1 MAEWWEAAPKAST
14 IDIASDA
21 EGASPAVADL
31 ARSVYHQESTG
42 GKNTKTS
49 NAGAVGGMQI
59 LPDTF
64 NEVADKGWDINNP
77 EHNARAGVRYLKKLN
92 DLAGGDP
99 KLTAVGY
106 YGGPG
111 AIEKAKKGIAVSDPR
126 NPEAPN
132 TLQYGDQVAG
142 RVQGGSNW
150 WEAAPIEGQ
159 NPAAPTVSPT
169 KAPSAAKK
177 PVAPTDS
184 AAPKADEPHSWLR
197 EVDDTVRHIADT
209 ATFGLADK
217 FAAKMDELTGR
228 TKGTTYDQNLANERK
243 KDEDASTGAK
253 VVGGLAGA
261 AVPGLGILKAVQA
274 PATASRVVRGLY
286 GAGVGAAEGAA
297 SGLGHND
304 SDNLVD
310 KVKSAGVGAGVGAA
324 LGGPLAAVMPAT
336 MSQKVA
342 SYVKQHGE
350 EGARRVAEATQDL
363 TGLASREAQGGKAI
377 GAKQANAIGNGYV
390 AQAMDHIADPEIRT
404 ALQRGQALS
413 DAQLA
418 KLPPDIAAII
428 NKQTTVAAQTAAKPA
443 SDGILAKAARVA
455 ARNLIPIEAL
465 RNLAVNAAGGRET
478 REAVIQKLIKQGPV
492 ADKVLEQ
499 YGPSKGAQALK
510 VLQAKSAATQA
521 QNASRAGFGTE
532 AGQVLAKDAEN
543 AQVKAAADAV
553 KAKTAAD
560 AQATAADLAAKAQAS
575 RNAMSKATRMPLG
588 GGFQETLQ
596 GGRSGL
602 DLTSKD
608 SLAGLRALSNH
619 PVLGPAATEL
629 RRTGKIADE
638 NSFYAVQNGLRGL
651 KEQGYIGKQMQGPQG
666 ALSSATEA
674 VRNPIAYKE
683 AVRQAGSALD
693 RAVSKAPTDELAGFA
708 SQVANLRTTA
718 AKEALVQSR
727 LQSATPTEAKF
738 IKELVHPLTK
748 YGPKK

>member
-1 MAEWWEAAPKAST
+1 MSDDDLKALYSNT
-14 IDIASDA
+14 QAIHQNESSGASDSARIVNPASGA
-21 EGASPAVADL
+21 EGSMQVMPATQKDPGFGVRPSDGSP
-31 ARSVYHQESTG
+31 E
-42 GKNTKTS
+42 
-49 NAGAVGGMQI
+49 
-59 LPDTF
+59 DT
-64 NEVADKGWDINNP
+64 
-77 EHNARAGVRYLKKLN
+77 ARAGRDYYAALHMKYK
-92 DLAGGDP
+92 DP
-99 KLTAVGY
+99 ITAAVAY
-106 YGGPG
+106 NWGPG
-111 AIEKAKKGIAVSDPR
+111 HADKWIANGAKLEDLPDETLKYVS
-126 NPEAPN
+126 
-132 TLQYGDQVAG
+132 QMHQQ
-142 RVQGGSNW
+142 QGQQG
-150 WEAAPIEGQ
+150 
-159 NPAAPTVSPT
+159 NPAAPTVSPAKPAAT
-169 KAPSAAKK
+169 PANPAVPKDSAKK
-177 PVAPTDS
+177 E
-184 AAPKADEPHSWLR
+184 EPHSWLR

-228 TKGTTYDQNLANERK
+228 TNGTTYDQNLANERK

-253 VVGGLAGA
+253 VVGTLAGA
-261 AVPGLGILKAVQA
+261 AVPGLGVLKAAQA
-274 PATASRVVRGLY
+274 PVGASRALRALY
-286 GAGVGAAEGAA
+286 GAGAGAAEGAA

-304 SDNLVD
+304 SDDLGD
-310 KVKSAGVGAGVGAA
+310 KAKSAGIGAGVGAA
-324 LGGPLAAVMPAT
+324 IGGPLAAVLPAT

-342 SYVKQHGE
+342 SYVKEHGE
-350 EGARRVAEATQDL
+350 EGARRVAEATKDL

-413 DAQLA
+413 DEQLA

-443 SDGILAKAARVA
+443 YDNILAKAGRVA
-455 ARNLIPIEAL
+455 ARNLIPIEAV
-465 RNLAVNAAGGRET
+465 RNLAVNALGGRET
-478 REAVIQKLIKQGPV
+478 REQAIQKLLKQGPV

-499 YGPSKGAQALK
+499 LGPSKGAQALK
-510 VLQAKSAATQA
+510 VLQAKTAAAQA

-532 AGQVLAKDAEN
+532 AGQALAKDAEN
-543 AQVKAAADAV
+543 TQVKAAADAV
-553 KAKTAAD
+553 KAKTAAA
-560 AQATAADLAAKAQAS
+560 AQASAADLAAKAQAS

-651 KEQGYIGKQMQGPQG
+651 KEQGYIGRQMQGSQG
-666 ALSSATEA
+666 VLSGETSHI
-674 VRNPIAYKE
+674 RNPISYKE
-683 AVRQAGSALD
+683 TVRQAGSALD
-693 RAVSKAPTDELAGFA
+693 HAVSKAPSDEMAGFA
-708 SQVANLRTTA
+708 SKVANLRTTA
-718 AKEALVQSR
+718 AKEALVESR

>member
-1 MAEWWEAAPKAST
+1 
-14 IDIASDA
+14 
-21 EGASPAVADL
+21 
-31 ARSVYHQESTG
+31 
-42 GKNTKTS
+42 
-49 NAGAVGGMQI
+49 
-59 LPDTF
+59 
-64 NEVADKGWDINNP
+64 
-77 EHNARAGVRYLKKLN
+77 
-92 DLAGGDP
+92 
-99 KLTAVGY
+99 
-106 YGGPG
+106 
-111 AIEKAKKGIAVSDPR
+111 
-126 NPEAPN
+126 
-132 TLQYGDQVAG
+132 
-142 RVQGGSNW
+142 
-150 WEAAPIEGQ
+150 
-159 NPAAPTVSPT
+159 
-169 KAPSAAKK
+169 
-177 PVAPTDS
+177 
-184 AAPKADEPHSWLR
+184 
-197 EVDDTVRHIADT
+197 
-209 ATFGLADK
+209 
-217 FAAKMDELTGR
+217 MDELTGR

-253 VVGGLAGA
+253 VAGTVLGA
-261 AVPGLGILKAVQA
+261 AVPGLGVLKAAQA
-274 PATASRVVRGLY
+274 PATASRALRALY
-286 GAGVGAAEGAA
+286 GAGTGAIEGAA
-297 SGLGHND
+297 SGLGHDD

-342 SYVKQHGE
+342 SYIKNNGGE
-350 EGARRVAEATQDL
+350 EGARRVAEATKDL

-377 GAKQANAIGNGYV
+377 GAKQANAVGNGYV

-428 NKQTTVAAQTAAKPA
+428 NKQTTVGAQTAAKPA
-443 SDGILAKAARVA
+443 YDNIFAKAGRAA
-455 ARNLIPIEAL
+455 ARNLIPIEAV
-465 RNLAVNAAGGRET
+465 RNLAVNALGGRET
-478 REAVIQKLIKQGPV
+478 REQAIQKLIKQGPV

-499 YGPSKGAQALK
+499 LGPSKGAQALK
-510 VLQAKSAATQA
+510 VLQAKSAAAEA
-521 QNASRAGFGTE
+521 QRASQAGFGSAASQEAQQAAQAAAEKESADITKGIFKAGKDRAATVRDTE
-532 AGQVLAKDAEN
+532 AFKATRRQQMAQEAAKALDKEGTGIGNDLFKAGQARAATQRDTAAFIAKGRQGIAQDA
-543 AQVKAAADAV
+543 AKADAKSAADAAKAEAEKMQSMADL
-553 KAKTAAD
+553 KAKDPTNVLGLGNPLGAPRNPAEMKEFSSTLRHQMENSPQTQAARATQAAD
-560 AQATAADLAAKAQAS
+560 EQANAVALAQKAQAS

-588 GGFQETLQ
+588 GGYQQLLQ
-596 GGRSGL
+596 GGASGL
-602 DLTSKD
+602 NLTSKE
-608 SLAGLRALSNH
+608 ANQGLRALSNH
-619 PVLGPAATEL
+619 PVLGPHAEEL
-629 RRTGKIADE
+629 RRTGLIGDE
-638 NSFYAVQNGLRGL
+638 SAFYGVQNGLRGM

>member
-1 MAEWWEAAPKAST
+1 
-14 IDIASDA
+14 
-21 EGASPAVADL
+21 
-31 ARSVYHQESTG
+31 
-42 GKNTKTS
+42 
-49 NAGAVGGMQI
+49 
-59 LPDTF
+59 
-64 NEVADKGWDINNP
+64 
-77 EHNARAGVRYLKKLN
+77 
-92 DLAGGDP
+92 
-99 KLTAVGY
+99 
-106 YGGPG
+106 
-111 AIEKAKKGIAVSDPR
+111 
-126 NPEAPN
+126 
-132 TLQYGDQVAG
+132 
-142 RVQGGSNW
+142 
-150 WEAAPIEGQ
+150 
-159 NPAAPTVSPT
+159 
-169 KAPSAAKK
+169 
-177 PVAPTDS
+177 
-184 AAPKADEPHSWLR
+184 
-197 EVDDTVRHIADT
+197 
-209 ATFGLADK
+209 
-217 FAAKMDELTGR
+217 MDELTGR

-253 VVGGLAGA
+253 VAGTVLGA
-261 AVPGLGILKAVQA
+261 AVPGLGVLKAAQA
-274 PATASRVVRGLY
+274 PATASRALRALY
-286 GAGVGAAEGAA
+286 GAGTGAIEGAA
-297 SGLGHND
+297 SGLGHDD

-310 KVKSAGVGAGVGAA
+310 KAKSAGVGAGVGAA

-342 SYVKQHGE
+342 SYIKNNGGE
-350 EGARRVAEATQDL
+350 EGARRVAEATKDL

-428 NKQTTVAAQTAAKPA
+428 NKQTTVGAQTAAKPA
-443 SDGILAKAARVA
+443 YDNIFAKAGRAA
-455 ARNLIPIEAL
+455 ARNLIPIEAV
-465 RNLAVNAAGGRET
+465 RNLAVNALGGRET
-478 REAVIQKLIKQGPV
+478 REQAIQKLIKQGPV

-499 YGPSKGAQALK
+499 LGPSKGAQALK

-543 AQVKAAADAV
+543 AQVKAAADAAKAEAEKMQSMADL
-553 KAKTAAD
+553 KAKDPTNVLGLGNPLGAPRNPAEMKEFSSTLRHQMENSPQTQAARATQAAD
-560 AQATAADLAAKAQAS
+560 EQANAVALAQKAQAS

-588 GGFQETLQ
+588 GGYQQLLQ
-596 GGRSGL
+596 GGASGL
-602 DLTSKD
+602 NLTSKE
-608 SLAGLRALSNH
+608 ANQGLRALSNH
-619 PVLGPAATEL
+619 PVLGPHAEEL
-629 RRTGKIADE
+629 RRTGLIGDE
-638 NSFYAVQNGLRGL
+638 SAFYGVQNGLRGM